1 MAEDGDD
8 AERWRKL
15 AAETVAVAEEMTDPD
30 AKRVMLFIA
39 EGYKRLAE
47 QAEARTHKTR

>member
-1 MAEDGDD
+1 MTEDGDD
-8 AERWRKL
+8 AERWHKL
-15 AAETVAVAEEMTDPD
+15 AAETRAIAAEMTDPD

-47 QAEARTHKTR
+47 QAEAREHKKE

>member
-1 MAEDGDD
+1 MTEDGDG
-8 AERWRKL
+8 AEGWRKL
-15 AAETVAVAEEMTDPD
+15 AAETYAVAAEMTDPD

-47 QAEARTHKTR
+47 QADAREHKKE